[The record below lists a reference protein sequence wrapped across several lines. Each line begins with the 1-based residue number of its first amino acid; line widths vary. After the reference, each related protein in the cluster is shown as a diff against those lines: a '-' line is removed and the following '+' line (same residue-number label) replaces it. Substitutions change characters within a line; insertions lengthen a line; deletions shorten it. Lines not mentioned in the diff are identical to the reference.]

1 VYQDAQLRKARPFEQ
16 MRRRCVVIVP
26 TDEDLVARRQKQEDE
41 GEKNIPDEALNEMK
55 GYSSFYQCCGSA
67 FIFDPDP
74 DLAFFRLNTDPDPG
88 F

>member
-55 GYSSFYQCCGSA
+55 GFSSFFICTLFQCYGSGSA
-67 FIFDPDP
+67 GSACFWASWIWIH
-74 DLAFFRLNTDPDPG
+74 
-88 F
+88 

>member
-1 VYQDAQLRKARPFEQ
+1 MYQDAQLRKARPFEQ

-55 GYSSFYQCCGSA
+55 GFSSF
-67 FIFDPDP
+67 FISVADPHSFDPDP
-74 DLAFFRLNTDPDPG
+74 VF
-88 F
+88 

>member
-55 GYSSFYQCCGSA
+55 GLSSYLARVADPHS
-67 FIFDPDP
+67 FDPDP
-74 DLAFFRLNTDPDPG
+74 VF
-88 F
+88 